1 MLSPVAAAEQ
11 LAPIV
16 AASAEATEQARRIP
30 AELAQKLATA
40 GLLRLSVP
48 RSLGGPEASAHD
60 FLRVIEIIGQ
70 ADASAGWF
78 LMIGNTTALNA
89 AYLPPDVARAIWAQP
104 DVVLGGVFAPNGRAV
119 VDGDHYRV
127 TGRWSWASGSQNAH
141 WLSGGCVVLR
151 DGKPELLPNG
161 APNPRMVFFPADQA
175 ILHDTWFASG
185 LQGTGSLD
193 MEVRDIAVPM
203 SHAVSLVTDRPRES
217 GPLYAF
223 PVFGLLAMGIAAVAL
238 GNARGAVD
246 DFIALAGGKVPTGS
260 RKTLAE
266 RPVVQAEIGKA
277 EAELRAAR
285 AFLYEATAQAW
296 ARATAGAPL
305 DAPLRASLRLAA
317 THAAQVSARVVD
329 ICYTNGGG
337 SAVYRRSSLQRR
349 FRDAHVATQ
358 HMMVAGP
365 TLELAGRVLLG
376 LETDTSTL

>member
-11 LAPIV
+11 LAPAV

-30 AELAQKLATA
+30 AELAQQLASA

-48 RSLGGPEASAHD
+48 KSLGGPEASAHD
-60 FLRVIEIIGQ
+60 FLRAIEIVGQ

-89 AYLPPDVARAIWAQP
+89 AYLPPDVARAIWVRP
-104 DVVLGGVFAPNGRAV
+104 DVVLGGVFAPNGKAV
-119 VDGDHYRV
+119 VAGDTYRV

-141 WLSGGCVVLR
+141 WLSGGCIVLR
-151 DGKPELLPNG
+151 DGKPDLMPNG
-161 APNPRMVFFPADQA
+161 APNPRMVFFPAEQA
-175 ILHDTWFASG
+175 ILHDTWYSSG

-193 MEVRDIAVPM
+193 MEVQDITVPV
-203 SHAVSLVTDRPRES
+203 SHAVSLVTDRPREG

-238 GNARGAVD
+238 GNARGAMD
-246 DFIALAGGKVPTGS
+246 DFVALAGGKVPTGS

-266 RPVVQAEIGKA
+266 RPVVQAEVAKA
-277 EAELRAAR
+277 EAELRGTR
-285 AFLYEATAQAW
+285 AFLYEATDQAW
-296 ARATAGAPL
+296 TRALTGAPL

-317 THAAQVSARVVD
+317 THATQTAARVVD
-329 ICYTNGGG
+329 VCYTHGGG
-337 SAVYRRSSLQRR
+337 SAVYRRSPLQRR
-349 FRDAHVATQ
+349 FRDAHVMTQ